1 MKISSIFSIQKA
13 PRRVRSARNKIASG
27 TRITVGA
34 AISIGFLLPIV
45 WMLTGSLKDEQSV
58 TAIPPK
64 LIPNPIHFG
73 NYVDAVRYIAF
84 GTYLRNSV
92 VVTAFTVFATLLVC
106 VPSGYAFSILRW
118 RGRSAAFS
126 FVLFGMMLPFPAVM
140 IPIYILFRKMGMI
153 GNLSP
158 LLVPP
163 LFGQFV
169 TPAFSSALAIFLL
182 RQFLTQLPYEL
193 VEAAKID
200 GAGSLR
206 ILLQILIPLAKPV
219 LITITIMTALSS
231 WTACVGPLIYINS
244 DSLSTLSL
252 GLQHYQSQH
261 FTAYN
266 LLLAASTLYVLPVLI
281 LFFVAQKYFTAGA
294 TRGAVK

>member
-1 MKISSIFSIQKA
+1 MRMKSIPQTEVLRARKPSVNK
-13 PRRVRSARNKIASG
+13 RVGSGVRVTLGAFIA
-27 TRITVGA
+27 TA
-34 AISIGFLLPIV
+34 FLLPIL
-45 WMLTGSLKDEQSV
+45 WMVSGSFKDSQSV

-64 LIPNPIHFG
+64 LIPNPFHFS
-73 NYVDAVRYIAF
+73 NYVDAVKYIAF

-92 VVTAFTVFATLLVC
+92 IVTVFTIFATLLVC
-106 VPSGYAFSILRW
+106 IPSAYAFSILRW
-118 RGRSAAFS
+118 RGKSAAFS
-126 FVLFGMMLPFPAVM
+126 VVLFGMMLPFPAVM
-140 IPIYILFRKMGMI
+140 IPMYLLFKKMGMI

-163 LFGQFV
+163 LVGQFV

-182 RQFLTQLPYEL
+182 RQFLSQLPYEL

-206 ILLQILIPLAKPV
+206 ILVQILLPLAKPV
-219 LITITIMTALSS
+219 LTTITIMTALSS
-231 WTACVGPLIYINS
+231 WTAFVGPLIFINS

-252 GLQHYQSQH
+252 GLQQYQSQH

-281 LFFVAQKYFTAGA
+281 LFLVGQKYFTAGA

>member
-1 MKISSIFSIQKA
+1 MKVKFSSPEGVMAARKPSLRK
-13 PRRVRSARNKIASG
+13 RVGSG
-27 TRITVGA
+27 MRVAVGA
-34 AISIGFLLPIV
+34 LLAAGFLIPIL
-45 WMLTGSLKDEQSV
+45 WMVSGSFKDSQSV

-64 LIPNPIHFG
+64 LIPNPFHAT
-73 NYVDAVRYIAF
+73 NYIDAVRYIAF

-92 VVTAFTVFATLLVC
+92 IVTVFTVFATLLVC
-106 VPSGYAFSILRW
+106 IPSGYAFSILRW
-118 RGRSAAFS
+118 RGKSAAFS
-126 FVLFGMMLPFPAVM
+126 VVLFGMMLPFPAVM
-140 IPIYILFRKMGMI
+140 IPIYLLFKKMGMI

-163 LFGQFV
+163 LVGQFV

-182 RQFLTQLPYEL
+182 RQFLSQLPYEL

-206 ILLQILIPLAKPV
+206 ILVQILVPLAKPV
-219 LITITIMTALSS
+219 LTTVMIMTALSS
-231 WTACVGPLIYINS
+231 WTAFVGPLIFINS

-252 GLQHYQSQH
+252 GLQQYQSQH

-281 LFFVAQKYFTAGA
+281 LFLFAQKYFTAGA